1 MKRVDR
7 VTRLFRAL
15 TWLYPPSHRQVY
27 GAEIVSA
34 SKHRW
39 SRPAATLSN
48 RTAVRVAVV
57 WGAAGVWHDR
67 LRGPGGALSGGW
79 LLDGRFVLR
88 SLWRSRGYAA
98 TAVLVLAFSVAA
110 ATTVFSFVRG
120 TLMAAPPYPDPEEVL
135 VVWGSNVEDGQ
146 LRDVVSGPAY
156 LELQRRTTT
165 FDHIAAF
172 HHDAA
177 YLLADGGRPE
187 VLDAV
192 EANADFFPALGVQA
206 AMGRVFGEEDRMSG
220 AARTVIVTHSFWR
233 NRLDSDPDVIGT
245 TLPFEGN
252 ARTVIGVLPE
262 GFEWLAPAP
271 LFIPLR
277 DDVLAADN
285 PGRIHYNVVARMAD
299 GVTIADASADVARV
313 ARDFTDIYPGF
324 EGWSFHAERLHEVTV
339 EAVRAVILALAATV
353 SVVLLV
359 ALVNLTTLFRIRALA
374 RSAEL
379 GVRRALGAGWARVAR
394 ILAMETTLLASLGA
408 GLGLALAPVLLNR
421 VTQIVPEWI
430 PIPESASRVP
440 ALQADLDPGVAL
452 TAFLVAVGGA
462 LVLTLPS
469 LSTALRGADPR
480 GSRGVHGTIRGTRL
494 LVGIEIAV
502 ATALCVGASLMV
514 RSADNLL
521 AVDVGLEHEGLL
533 TLYYGDTWGEDPEG
547 RTTYYRR
554 TVEAVRAIPG
564 VQAAGVIDYIDFQ
577 AEDDFARIYFLDRS
591 LQPTRDVREEWR
603 RVDEGLFEAAGMP
616 IVAGRGF
623 RSDDFS
629 GTPNTA
635 VVNEAFAEKH
645 WPGGSPV
652 GAMVSTHDEAYRDMQ
667 VVGIVQDV
675 RSLGPAAP
683 PPPMLYVPL
692 QGNPRGTMGLYAR
705 VAGNVIGYVPALQE
719 AVWSVDSSQ
728 PIAGVWPMSAFVDAW
743 VAVPRAAR
751 SLVLALA
758 VLTLLLAAVGVFG
771 IVAFLVRTRRSE
783 LGVRL
788 ALGASPDRLERDQM
802 NAVVGIVA
810 VSLIA
815 GVVVGVVAARAAQGL
830 LYGVPPLDPIS
841 VVVAV
846 LATSSAA
853 LLASYLPARRVGLI
867 DPAEAMRA
875 E

>member
-1 MKRVDR
+1 MIRRTVVGR
-7 VTRLFRAL
+7 TFNTLL
-15 TWLYPPSHRQVY
+15 WLYPPSHRRLY
-27 GAEIVSA
+27 GEEIVSA
-34 SKHRW
+34 AWHRW
-39 SRPAATLSN
+39 SRPDVTL
-48 RTAVRVAVV
+48 RGRLAVIADLA

-79 LLDGRFVLR
+79 ILDGRFVVR
-88 SLWRSRGYAA
+88 SLWRSRGYAT
-98 TAVLVLAFSVAA
+98 TAIVVLACSVAA

-120 TLMAAPPYPDPEEVL
+120 TLLAAPPYSDPEEVL
-135 VVWGSNVEDGQ
+135 VVWGSNAEDGQ
-146 LRDVVSGPAY
+146 RRDVVSGPAY

-165 FDHIAAF
+165 FERIAAF

-177 YLLADGGRPE
+177 YLLVDGRPE
-187 VLDAV
+187 VFDAV

-220 AARTVIVTHSFWR
+220 APATVLVTHSFWR
-233 NRLDSDPDVIGT
+233 NRLDSDPSVIGT
-245 TLPFEGN
+245 TLPFEGSP
-252 ARTVIGVLPE
+252 RTIVGVLPE

-277 DDVLAADN
+277 DDVLGADD
-285 PGRIHYNVVARMAD
+285 PGRIHYNVIARMSP
-299 GVTIADASADVARV
+299 GVTIADAAADVARV
-313 ARDFTDIYPGF
+313 ARDFADIYRGF
-324 EGWSFHAERLHEVTV
+324 EGWSFQAERLHEVTV
-339 EAVRAVILALAATV
+339 EAVRSVILALAATV

-374 RSAEL
+374 RAAEL
-379 GVRRALGAGWARVAR
+379 GVRQALGAGWARVAR
-394 ILAMETTLLASLGA
+394 ILAMETVLLAGTGA
-408 GLGLALAPVLLNR
+408 AAGLALAPLLLAR

-440 ALQADLDPGVAL
+440 ALRAVLDPGVAVS
-452 TAFLVAVGGA
+452 AFVVAVVGA
-462 LVLTLPS
+462 LLLTLPS
-469 LSTALRGADPR
+469 LSTALRGTDTRA
-480 GSRGVHGTIRGTRL
+480 SRGIHGTIRGTRL

-502 ATALCVGASLMV
+502 ATALCVGASLLV

-521 AVDVGLEHEGLL
+521 AVDVGLEHDGLL
-533 TLYYGDTWGEDPEG
+533 TMYYGDVWGADPEG

-554 TVEAVRAIPG
+554 TVDAVQAVPG

-577 AEDDFARIYFLDRS
+577 AEDDFARVYFLDRS

-603 RVDEGLFEAAGMP
+603 RVDEGLFDAAGMD
-616 IVAGRGF
+616 IISGRGF
-623 RSDDFS
+623 RSDDFV
-629 GTPNTA
+629 GAPNVA
-635 VVNEAFAEKH
+635 VVNQAFAEKH
-645 WPGGSPV
+645 WPGQSHI
-652 GAMVSTHDEAYRDMQ
+652 GALLSTHDATYRDMQ
-667 VVGIVQDV
+667 VVGVVRDV

-683 PPPMLYVPL
+683 PPPTLYVPL
-692 QGNPRGTMGLYAR
+692 QGNPRGTMGMYVR
-705 VAGNVIGYVPALQE
+705 VAGDVIGYVPALQE

-743 VAVPRAAR
+743 VAVPKAAR

-802 NAVVGIVA
+802 NAVLGILV
-810 VSLIA
+810 VSLAA
-815 GVVVGVVAARAAQGL
+815 GVLVGVGAARAAEGL

-841 VVVAV
+841 VIVAV
-846 LATSSAA
+846 LATTSAA

>member
-1 MKRVDR
+1 MNGGGLVDR
-7 VTRLFRAL
+7 LFNGL
-15 TWLYPPSHRQVY
+15 VWLYPASHRRVY
-27 GAEIVSA
+27 GEEIVSA
-34 SKHRW
+34 AVHRW
-39 SRPAATLSN
+39 RRPDATVRSRL
-48 RTAVRVAVV
+48 AVV
-57 WGAAGVWHDR
+57 FDIAWGAFGVWHDR
-67 LRGPGGALSGGW
+67 LRGPGGALAGGW
-79 LLDGRFVLR
+79 LLDARFVVR

-98 TAVLVLAFSVAA
+98 TAIVILACSVAA

-120 TLMAAPPYPDPEEVL
+120 TLLATPPYPDPEAVL

-146 LRDVVSGPAY
+146 RRDVVSGPAY

-177 YLLADGGRPE
+177 YLLVDGRPE

-192 EANADFFPALGVQA
+192 EANADFFPALGIQP
-206 AMGRVFGEEDRMSG
+206 AMGRLFGEEDRTSG
-220 AARTVIVTHSFWR
+220 AARTVVVTHSFWR
-233 NRLDSDPDVIGT
+233 NRLDSDPGVIGT

-252 ARTVIGVLPE
+252 ARTIIGVLPE

-277 DDVLAADN
+277 DDVLAADD
-285 PGRIHYNVVARMAD
+285 PGRIHYNVIARMSA
-299 GVTIADASADVARV
+299 GVTIADAAADVARV
-313 ARDFTDIYPGF
+313 ARDFADIYRGF

-339 EAVRAVILALAATV
+339 EAVRSVILALAATV

-394 ILAMETTLLASLGA
+394 ILAMETTLLAGVGA
-408 GLGLALAPVLLNR
+408 ALGLALAPLLLDR
-421 VTQIVPEWI
+421 VTSIVPEWI

-440 ALQADLDPGVAL
+440 ALQAVLDPGVAL
-452 TAFLVAVGGA
+452 AAFAVAVIGA
-462 LVLTLPS
+462 LLLTLPS
-469 LSTALRGADPR
+469 LTTALRGADPR

-502 ATALCVGASLMV
+502 ATALCVGASLLV

-521 AVDVGLEHEGLL
+521 AVDVGVEHEGLL
-533 TLYYGDTWGEDPEG
+533 TLYYGDVWGEDPEG

-554 TVEAVRAIPG
+554 TVEAVEAVPG

-616 IVAGRGF
+616 IVSGRGL

-629 GTPNTA
+629 DAPTVA
-635 VVNEAFAEKH
+635 VVNQAFAEKH
-645 WPGGSPV
+645 WPGQSPI
-652 GAMVSTHDEAYRDMQ
+652 GALLSTHDAAYRDMQ
-667 VVGIVQDV
+667 VVGVVQDV

-692 QGNPRGTMGLYAR
+692 QGNPRGTMGMYVR
-705 VAGNVIGYVPALQE
+705 VAGDVIGYVPALQE

-788 ALGASPDRLERDQM
+788 ALGASPDQLERDQM
-802 NAVVGIVA
+802 AAVLGIVV
-810 VSLIA
+810 VSLAA
-815 GVVVGVVAARAAQGL
+815 GVAVGVGAARAAEGL
-830 LYGVPPLDPIS
+830 LYGVPPLDPVS

-846 LATSSAA
+846 LATTSAA